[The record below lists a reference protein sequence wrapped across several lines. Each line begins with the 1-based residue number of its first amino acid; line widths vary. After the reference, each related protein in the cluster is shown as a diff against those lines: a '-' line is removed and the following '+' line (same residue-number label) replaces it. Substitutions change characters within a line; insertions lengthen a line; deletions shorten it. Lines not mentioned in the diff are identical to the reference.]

1 MKGDNK
7 KGTVIAVSQAKG
19 GACKT
24 TTSINLAG
32 ALNEIGYKAIVVDI
46 DTNKPDASAWASV
59 ANNIDFVK
67 TINIDNILD
76 ETLNYKA
83 KYDYVIFDCPPN
95 YLEAG
100 LKGIMLSDFVI
111 LPASPAFQDQS
122 NLKKAID
129 SVKIAGKPYKIL
141 ASRVKKNTII
151 GNSAYEDIQKTGNAF
166 KTIIT
171 NRTVMEECGYSG
183 EWIGTYDNKGDN
195 HLQFLSLANEVKNFV
210 DGIGD

>member
-1 MKGDNK
+1 MKNK
-7 KGTVIAVSQAKG
+7 KGIVVAVSQAKG

-24 TTSINLAG
+24 TTAINLVG
-32 ALNEIGYKAIVVDI
+32 SLNEIGYKSIVVDI
-46 DTNKPDASAWASV
+46 DINKPDASVWASV
-59 ANNIDFVK
+59 SSSIDFVTK
-67 TINIDNILD
+67 IKIDDILD
-76 ETLNYKA
+76 ETLRMKEE
-83 KYDYVIFDCPPN
+83 YDYIVFDCPPN

-141 ASRVKKNTII
+141 ASRIKKNTTL
-151 GNSAYEDIQKTGNAF
+151 GNSAYQDIQDTGHGF
-166 KTIIT
+166 ETCIT

-183 EWIGTYDNKGDN
+183 EWIGTYDKNGDN
-195 HLQFLSLANEVKNFV
+195 HKQFIELAKEVVAFV
-210 DGIGD
+210 GEKEA

>member
-1 MKGDNK
+1 LSHIVSRKGI
-7 KGTVIAVSQAKG
+7 VIAVSQAKG

-24 TTSINLAG
+24 TTAINLVG
-32 ALNEIGYKAIVVDI
+32 SLNEKGFKSIVVDI
-46 DTNKPDASAWASV
+46 DINKPDASVWASV
-59 ANNIDFVK
+59 SNSINFVK
-67 TINIDNILD
+67 KINIDNILD
-76 ETLNYKA
+76 ETLEMKVE
-83 KYDYVIFDCPPN
+83 YDYIVFDCPPN

-141 ASRVKKNTII
+141 ASRVKKNTTL
-151 GNSAYEDIQKTGNAF
+151 GNSAYDEIQSTGHGF
-166 KTIIT
+166 KTMIT

-183 EWIGTYDNKGDN
+183 EWIGSYDKGGDN
-195 HLQFLSLANEVKNFV
+195 HKQFLSLADEVIEFV
-210 DGIGD
+210 G